1 VPPLPGRWTLEIDLD
16 HDQVRWFEQPLR
28 VDVTVE
34 PGRVAAVLDPG
45 SEDGLAEVLATLAP
59 EEEPLVLSEQP
70 GEVAR
75 RFAGR
80 VALPADLAGAQRLV
94 IPIELVREGRR
105 RPLLELV
112 RTAQKL
118 GIPVETTS
126 GEPLGRRAIARR
138 RT

>member
-1 VPPLPGRWTLEIDLD
+1 M
-16 HDQVRWFEQPLR
+16 
-28 VDVTVE
+28 
-34 PGRVAAVLDPG
+34 AAVLDPG
-45 SEDGLAEVLATLAP
+45 SEEGLAEALATLGP
-59 EEEPLVLSEQP
+59 EEVPLVLTEQP

-80 VALPADLAGAQRLV
+80 IGLPADLAGAGRLV

-118 GIPVETTS
+118 GIPVETAA
-126 GEPLGRRAIARR
+126 GEPLGRRDIARR
-138 RT
+138 KP